1 MNSPTNA
8 EHYLKL
14 IKDQL
19 NAFPKK
25 AITKEEE
32 EFVGRYLGTKKK
44 YLGVKT
50 GDVLKIAKD
59 IARDQDAIP
68 AEEMSKLLSQLF
80 STNVIE
86 DHIVGGK
93 IFTLLSPE
101 NRSKISFDLLK
112 SWLSKTNG
120 WVEVD
125 VICQSS
131 FTAPEV
137 LARWGDWQKAIKKFS
152 KSSNIQVRRAS
163 LVMQNISTRKA
174 DEKKIQDLAFET
186 VDQLKSEKEVLITK
200 AVSWLLR
207 CLVCQCKDDV
217 KEYLLKNESTL
228 PRIAFRETMKKIET
242 GKK

>member
-1 MNSPTNA
+1 MNSLA
-8 EHYLKL
+8 DAKHYLKL

-19 NAFPKK
+19 DSLPKK
-25 AITKEEE
+25 TMDRKGE

-44 YLGVKT
+44 YLGAKT
-50 GDVLKIAKD
+50 ADVLRVATD
-59 IARDQDAIP
+59 ISRDQNAIS
-68 AEEMSKLLSQLF
+68 AEEMSELLSLLF
-80 STNVIE
+80 STDIIE
-86 DHIVGGK
+86 DHMIGGK

-101 NRSKISFDLLK
+101 NRSKISLDLLEK
-112 SWLSKTNG
+112 WLSRTNG

-137 LARWGDWQKAIKKFS
+137 LARWSDWQKAIKKFS
-152 KSSNIQVRRAS
+152 KSSNIQIRRAS
-163 LVMQNISTRKA
+163 LVLQTLSARKVN
-174 DEKKIQDLAFET
+174 DKKVQELAFET
-186 VDQLKSEKEVLITK
+186 VDWLKSEKEVLITK

-207 CLVCQCKDDV
+207 SLTYQCKEDV